1 MMVARAA
8 MEAITEEGYGGYN
21 GGRGGRGG
29 YCRHGCCYRNYR
41 GGARC
46 CSYARVQTQP
56 GH

>member
-1 MMVARAA
+1 MMVAREA